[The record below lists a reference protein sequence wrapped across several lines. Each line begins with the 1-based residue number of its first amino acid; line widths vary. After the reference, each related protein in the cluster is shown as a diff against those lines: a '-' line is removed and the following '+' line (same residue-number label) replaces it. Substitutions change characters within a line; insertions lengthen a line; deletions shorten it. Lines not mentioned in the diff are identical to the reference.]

1 MNTLFVIIEY
11 IGIISFTV
19 SGAMVSIRKE
29 ADLFGVVL
37 LSVMTAFFGG
47 IVRDLCLGI
56 TPPGFF
62 VKSGIKVFVSICTAL
77 LVFALAAIFKKG
89 FVKNEEKVNALNN
102 IFDAAGL
109 GIFAVLGVQMTVDAG
124 QNSAFIAIVLGLL
137 SGIGGG
143 MFRDIALGTIPF
155 VIKKRVYAVACI
167 CGAAVYYFLSAVLDV
182 RVFWS
187 MLLGVLVTFTMRM
200 CATIFKWNM
209 PKAIRF
215 SDFE

>member
-11 IGIISFTV
+11 IGVISFTV

-124 QNSAFIAIVLGLL
+124 QEERAFYPVV
-137 SGIGGG
+137 
-143 MFRDIALGTIPF
+143 F
-155 VIKKRVYAVACI
+155 VFVFKF
-167 CGAAVYYFLSAVLDV
+167 YF
-182 RVFWS
+182 
-187 MLLGVLVTFTMRM
+187 
-200 CATIFKWNM
+200 IF
-209 PKAIRF
+209 
-215 SDFE
+215 